1 MFHDLSTA
9 DTVHL
14 VAAVFAIVT
23 VTVFGLILLAI
34 LAPERLMA
42 TSEQMTAPFAP
53 GEYGQPAA
61 FREPAEPSYVDALT
75 RAQGR
80 VSMPTAERY
89 ASLAELT
96 PEEPVSL
103 DDIEHPPVSPAK
115 PFSMTLAEL
124 RDSARYVVPIAT
136 PNRQTEYVGR
146 RRAPERVLVGAAA

>member
-1 MFHDLSTA
+1 MFYDLSTA
-9 DTVHL
+9 DTVQL

-53 GEYGQPAA
+53 GELGKPAA

-80 VSMPTAERY
+80 ASAPTAARY
-89 ASLAELT
+89 ATLAELA

-103 DDIEHPPVSPAK
+103 DDIPHPPVSPAR
-115 PFSMTLAEL
+115 PFNMTLAEL

-136 PNRQTEYVGR
+136 PNRHTEYVGK